1 MLKSG
6 LKTGGHHA
14 TVSALEV
21 KRSKILQKFNKG
33 DCFCLHSWFYFYLF
47 FVFFGKTI
55 LNRIIYYTE
64 LPYFNE
70 INFRGD

>member
-6 LKTGGHHA
+6 LKVGGHHA

-47 FVFFGKTI
+47 F
-55 LNRIIYYTE
+55 TE
-64 LPYFNE
+64 
-70 INFRGD
+70 